1 MRTMKEDVI
10 KVLKVKPHEH
20 PEVYMLKNTLEAM
33 QEAVGGYIDILGLD
47 DNVCILLN
55 DEGKLIGL
63 EGNRRIGSDIIVGD
77 FFVCGSDE
85 EGNLISLS
93 EKELDTYTKIFYEPQ
108 KFTKEE
114 IEEAYEKNTGLV
126 IIETFK
132 DKNPVYVPG
141 VLCTNHGPFT
151 WGADAAEAVHNAV
164 VLEEVAKM
172 AYRCEHLNPEAKP
185 APQYLQDKHFFR
197 KHGANAYYGQGK

>member
-1 MRTMKEDVI
+1 MKEDVI

-77 FFVCGSDE
+77 FFGESNKTPGYAGGIRE
-85 EGNLISLS
+85 LQLQAKTSYAIIILS
-93 EKELDTYTKIFYEPQ
+93 PPRHKK
-108 KFTKEE
+108 
-114 IEEAYEKNTGLV
+114 A
-126 IIETFK
+126 
-132 DKNPVYVPG
+132 
-141 VLCTNHGPFT
+141 
-151 WGADAAEAVHNAV
+151 
-164 VLEEVAKM
+164 
-172 AYRCEHLNPEAKP
+172 
-185 APQYLQDKHFFR
+185 
-197 KHGANAYYGQGK
+197 

>member
-1 MRTMKEDVI
+1 MRMKEKEI

-85 EGNLISLS
+85 EGNLTSL
-93 EKELDTYTKIFYEPQ
+93 KEDDLIAYTMLFYEPQ
-108 KFTKEE
+108 EFTKEE

>member
-1 MRTMKEDVI
+1 MKEDVI

-33 QEAVGGYIDILGLD
+33 QEAVGGYIDIVGLD

-85 EGNLISLS
+85 EGNLTSLS
-93 EKELDTYTKIFYEPQ
+93 EEELDTYTKIFYEPQ
-108 KFTKEE
+108 EWTIVNKKDT
-114 IEEAYEKNTGLV
+114 I
-126 IIETFK
+126 FK
-132 DKNPVYVPG
+132 YIFWERLDSLPI
-141 VLCTNHGPFT
+141 
-151 WGADAAEAVHNAV
+151 
-164 VLEEVAKM
+164 
-172 AYRCEHLNPEAKP
+172 PECCF
-185 APQYLQDKHFFR
+185 HFVWCQI
-197 KHGANAYYGQGK
+197 A

>member
-1 MRTMKEDVI
+1 MKENVI

-33 QEAVGGYIDILGLD
+33 QEAVGGYIDIVGLD

-85 EGNLISLS
+85 EGNLTSLS
-93 EKELDTYTKIFYEPQ
+93 EEELDTYKKFFMSHRSLQ
-108 KFTKEE
+108 KK
-114 IEEAYEKNTGLV
+114 KL
-126 IIETFK
+126 K
-132 DKNPVYVPG
+132 K
-141 VLCTNHGPFT
+141 
-151 WGADAAEAVHNAV
+151 
-164 VLEEVAKM
+164 
-172 AYRCEHLNPEAKP
+172 
-185 APQYLQDKHFFR
+185 QQ
-197 KHGANAYYGQGK
+197 